1 MKDTSC
7 GSIVAC
13 IIIMICHSLSLAADK
28 LDYSLKE
35 TQLDKALLRVGQ
47 DFRLTILFQA
57 LEIKGL
63 KVAVLTSQK
72 NIRQVL
78 GKLLADHPFDYK
90 FINSDTLVIFRVQNK
105 KLIKAQKNLHAKTPS
120 PLNNSLPSEGLVE
133 EIVISS
139 RPWNHNIQTSPASVS
154 LFTQNYLSAPDVG
167 NLDQL
172 SLQAS
177 IVTLD
182 YTSTLSGSSNSL
194 VAYIRGIGQSD
205 FAIATDPGI
214 GIYLDGIYLSRSIGS
229 VIDLAKYSSVEIYKG
244 PHGNLFSR
252 NAIGGTINITSHK
265 PGSNFSIRGQ
275 ITTGSNAR
283 KDVLINMDIP
293 LVSDKILA
301 NFLLISR
308 NRDGYGTRLEFDGL
322 TPADL
327 ASLESVQG
335 SQPTSLAMGN
345 QNVDHIHGKIIW
357 DAGNDVELSLITD
370 MSRSRELTPVSTLVG
385 FNDNIIGPGGTSIG
399 KFYNQCIMANG
410 DPSVSQ
416 DLCNGLYGVNVDGD
430 PTNDRTPFDGRFIT
444 DSPYENF
451 SSGPNHSN
459 HDIFSIIGTLQWQ
472 LNDNFFLKYI
482 TGFRHTEAELG
493 RDGDKTPLLLDHT
506 SYIYDHK
513 QHSQEIQL
521 SGAIDNIQWYGGFL
535 YFYEKA
541 HMNTHVII
549 GGLPLIDLQALE
561 KSKNISYNY
570 FGHANIPLAQGLSFT
585 GGFHFANEEKNLQLD
600 FHELELFAVRQGLP
614 LSQFPDPDDL
624 TLLRPNHP
632 DKIKLTTLSP
642 RLSIEYDN
650 DGFFSYFS
658 AAKSTKPG
666 GFNYR
671 AVQPATTISAFGPEN
686 TWSFEAGIKISYP
699 DQNAQF
705 NFAVFHTNYQDL
717 QLVSLVGVTPEIENA
732 GNAAIWG
739 IEFDSRIT
747 PIDNLNI
754 ATSFGYIHTKY
765 TELSETS
772 RIQPGNHFQ
781 KTPKWTFNLSTD
793 YTMTL
798 SDDISLFWKGSYSFK
813 SDIYHNATNTMLLR
827 QPPVH
832 LVNTSLT
839 AEFND
844 RSWSIAFG
852 VNNLLNEEYI
862 ISGFDQP
869 GVGFTEATFARPRN
883 WYLSITFHK

>member
-1 MKDTSC
+1 MKDKFC
-7 GSIVAC
+7 GSVVAC

-28 LDYSLKE
+28 PDYSLKE
-35 TQLDKALLRVGQ
+35 PQLDKALLRVGQ

-63 KVAVLTSQK
+63 KAVVITSKK
-72 NIRQVL
+72 NIRHVL

-90 FINSDTLVIFRVQNK
+90 FINSDTLVIFRIKNK
-105 KLIKAQKNLHAKTPS
+105 KPVKSPKILHAKTPS
-120 PLNNSLPSEGLVE
+120 PPNNSSPSEGFVE

-139 RPWNHNIQTSPASVS
+139 RRWNRNLQTSPASVA
-154 LFTQNYLSAPDVG
+154 LFTQDYLSAPNVG
-167 NLDQL
+167 NMDQL

-177 IVTLD
+177 NVTLD

-229 VIDLAKYSSVEIYKG
+229 VIDLAQYSSVEIYKG
-244 PHGNLFSR
+244 SHGNLFSR

-265 PGSNFSIRGQ
+265 PGKNFRIRGQ
-275 ITTGSNAR
+275 VTAGSNAR
-283 KDVLINMDIP
+283 KDILINMNIP
-293 LVSDKILA
+293 IVSDTILG

-308 NRDGYGTRLEFDGL
+308 NRGGYGTRLEFDGL

-335 SQPTSLAMGN
+335 SQPASLEMGN
-345 QNVDHIHGKIIW
+345 QNVDTLHGKVVW

-370 MSRSRELTPVSTLVG
+370 VSRSRELTPVSTLLG
-385 FNDNIIGPGGTSIG
+385 FNDNVIGPDGNSIG
-399 KFYNQCIMANG
+399 NFYNQCIAANEG
-410 DPSVSQ
+410 SSVSQ
-416 DLCNGLYGVNVDGD
+416 DLCSDLYGVNVDAD

-472 LNDNFFLKYI
+472 LNDNLFLKYI

-521 SGAIDNIQWYGGFL
+521 SGATNNIQWYGGFL

-541 HMNTHVII
+541 RMNTHVII
-549 GGLPLIDLQALE
+549 GGLPLIDLQAVE

-585 GGFHFANEEKNLQLD
+585 GGFHFANEKKNLQLD

-624 TLLRPNHP
+624 TLLRPNQP

-642 RLSIEYDN
+642 RFSMEYDN
-650 DGFFSYFS
+650 NGFFTYIS
-658 AAKSTKPG
+658 AAISTKPG

-671 AVQPATTISAFGPEN
+671 AVQPATTINSFDPEN
-686 TWSFEAGIKISYP
+686 AWSYEAGIKISSP
-699 DQNAQF
+699 DRHALF
-705 NFAVFHTNYQDL
+705 NLAAFYTNYQDL

-732 GNAAIWG
+732 GNAVIWG
-739 IEFDSRIT
+739 IEFDSRIAPT
-747 PIDNLNI
+747 DSLNI
-754 ATSFGYIHTKY
+754 STSFGYIHTKY
-765 TELSETS
+765 TKLSETS

-781 KTPKWTFNLSTD
+781 KTPKWMFNLSAD
-793 YTMTL
+793 YTM
-798 SDDISLFWKGSYSFK
+798 SINDDFSLFWKGSYSFK
-813 SDIYHNATNTMLLR
+813 SDIYHNATNTALLR
-827 QPPVH
+827 QPSVH

-839 AEFND
+839 VDFND
-844 RSWSIAFG
+844 RNWSIAIG

-869 GVGFTEATFARPRN
+869 GVGFTEATFPRPRN
-883 WYLSITFHK
+883 WYLSLTFHR

>member
-1 MKDTSC
+1 MKDKFC
-7 GSIVAC
+7 GGIVAC
-13 IIIMICHSLSLAADK
+13 IVIMICHSLSLAADK
-28 LDYSLKE
+28 PDYTLKE
-35 TQLDKALLRVGQ
+35 THLDKALLRVGQ
-47 DFRLTILFQA
+47 DFRLTILFQT

-63 KVAVLTSQK
+63 KTSAITVRK

-78 GKLLADHPFDYK
+78 GRLLADHPFDYK
-90 FINSDTLVIFRVQNK
+90 FINSDTLVIFRIKDK
-105 KLIKAQKNLHAKTPS
+105 KPIKIQQEEHATIP
-120 PLNNSLPSEGLVE
+120 PQPNNSLPAERFVE

-139 RPWNHNIQTSPASVS
+139 RRWIRNLQTSPASVS
-154 LFTQNYLSAPDVG
+154 LFTQNYLSSPDVG
-167 NLDQL
+167 RLDQL
-172 SLQAS
+172 SVQAS
-177 IVTLD
+177 NVTLD

-229 VIDLAKYSSVEIYKG
+229 VIDLAEYSSVEIYKG

-265 PGSNFSIRGQ
+265 PGKNFQIRGQ
-275 ITTGSNAR
+275 FTTGSNAR

-293 LVSDKILA
+293 LISDKLLG
-301 NFLLISR
+301 NFLFVSR
-308 NRDGYGTRLEFDGL
+308 NRDGYGTRLKFSGL
-322 TPADL
+322 TAADIN
-327 ASLESVQG
+327 SLESIQG
-335 SQPTSLAMGN
+335 NQPSSFKMGN
-345 QNVDHIHGKIIW
+345 QNVDHIHGKIVW
-357 DAGNDVELSLITD
+357 DAGNDVEYSLITD
-370 MSRSRELTPVSTLVG
+370 VSKSRELTPVSTLVG
-385 FNDNIIGPGGTSIG
+385 FNDNVIGPDGTSIG
-399 KFYNQCIMANG
+399 KFYNQCITANEE
-410 DPSVSQ
+410 PSVSQ
-416 DLCNGLYGVNVDGD
+416 NLCSGLYGVNVDMNS
-430 PTNDRTPFDGRFIT
+430 TNDRTPFDARFVT
-444 DSPYENF
+444 NSPYENF

-459 HDIFSIIGTLQWQ
+459 HDIFSMIGTLQWQ
-472 LNDNFFLKYI
+472 INENLFLKYI

-506 SYIYDHK
+506 SYVYDHK

-521 SGAIDNIQWYGGFL
+521 SGAIDNIQWYGGFP

-541 HMNTHVII
+541 RMSTHVVI

-570 FGHANIPLAQGLSFT
+570 FGHANIPLAQGLSIT
-585 GGFHFANEEKNLQLD
+585 GGFHFAKEEKNLQLD
-600 FHELELFAVRQGLP
+600 FHEVNLFAVRQGLP

-624 TLLRPNHP
+624 TLLRPNQP

-642 RLSIEYDN
+642 RFSMEYDN
-650 DGFFSYFS
+650 NDFFAYFS

-671 AVQPATTISAFGPEN
+671 AVQPATTISSFDPEN
-686 TWSFEAGIKISYP
+686 TWSFEAGIKINYP
-699 DQNAQF
+699 DSKVQF
-705 NFAVFHTNYQDL
+705 NFAAFYTNYQEL
-717 QLVSLVGVTPEIENA
+717 QLVSLIGVTPEIENA

-739 IEFDSRIT
+739 IEFDSRIV
-747 PIDNLNI
+747 PMDNMNI
-754 ATSFGYIHTKY
+754 STSFGYIHTKY

-772 RIQPGNHFQ
+772 RIQPDNHFQ
-781 KTPKWTFNLSTD
+781 KTPKWTFNFSAD
-793 YTMTL
+793 YTIPL
-798 SDDISLFWKGSYSFK
+798 SGDISLLWKGSYNFK
-813 SDIYHNATNTMLLR
+813 SDIYHNATNTELLR

-832 LVNTSLT
+832 LANTSLT
-839 AEFND
+839 AEFLD
-844 RSWSIAFG
+844 KKWSIAFG

-883 WYLSITFHK
+883 WYLSLTFRR